1 VGANAEIVGSGL
13 LYLFPDAIFF
23 HLFLKSNSSAEGKTK
38 KQNKKTKQKNRTER
52 KNKEDREC
60 EELHSFNLSFFG
72 NK

>member
-38 KQNKKTKQKNRTER
+38 KQNKKTEQNEKTKKTENVKN
-52 KNKEDREC
+52 C
-60 EELHSFNLSFFG
+60 IH
-72 NK
+72 